1 MTTMKRVTV
10 ALPDEIDRLVYETR
24 KKDEFT
30 RCSYSEIIRRA
41 LDIGLAA
48 ICKQPTNTEKTDSL
62 ADQPPTASQ

>member
-24 KKDEFT
+24 KKDEFA

-41 LDIGLAA
+41 LDIGLAT
-48 ICKQPTNTEKTDSL
+48 ICKQNQPTKK
-62 ADQPPTASQ
+62 ADVPNAG